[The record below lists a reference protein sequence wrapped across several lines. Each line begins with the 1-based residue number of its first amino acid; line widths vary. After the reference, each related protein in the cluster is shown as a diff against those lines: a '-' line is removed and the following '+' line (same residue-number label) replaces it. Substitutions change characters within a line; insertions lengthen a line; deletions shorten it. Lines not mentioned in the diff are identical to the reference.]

1 MSEDLK
7 VGFTGTPSEPATG
20 VPKVANVALDAV
32 KRETSAV
39 AAGAVDHPHTATSLF
54 LGVGALA
61 FVVGYVLGHR
71 SGNDSSYW
79 R

>member
-7 VGFTGTPSEPATG
+7 VGFTGAPSEPATG
-20 VPKVANVALDAV
+20 VRKVASDALDAV

-54 LGVGALA
+54 VGVGALA
-61 FVVGYVLGHR
+61 FVVGYVFGR
-71 SGNDSSYW
+71 GYGNDSSSW